1 MSTFQI
7 TKENTAATLTKRAV
21 LTAGIAATGVRV
33 IHVSADSL
41 LDKKDREYHIVNLAA
56 CTKRQA
62 AFAIA
67 AYKAGNYA
75 EALNGNSEFGRT
87 SLSARVY
94 PDNAVLPVVGDV
106 CNVRLETRFSEEKQ
120 TDIEVIA
127 AISVAKPV
135 VPPMMKLQAEEVE
148 QDIEN

>member
-21 LTAGIAATGVRV
+21 LTAGISATGVRV

-41 LDKKDREYHIVNLAA
+41 LDATGREYHIVNLAA

-67 AYKAGNYA
+67 AFKAGNYA

-94 PDNAVLPVVGDV
+94 PDAAQLPVVGNV
-106 CNVRLETRFSEEKQ
+106 CNVRTEMRFSEKVG